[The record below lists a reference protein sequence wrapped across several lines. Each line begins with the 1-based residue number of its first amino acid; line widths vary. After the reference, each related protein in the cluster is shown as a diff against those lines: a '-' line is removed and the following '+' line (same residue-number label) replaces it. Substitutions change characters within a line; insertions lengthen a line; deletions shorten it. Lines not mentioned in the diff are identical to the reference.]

1 MHREKQQWRGGRE
14 EQHYTHMQ
22 LKMGIRETF
31 FFWRKNFNQ
40 PNILQQGAV
49 PPLYSRANDQLFP
62 AFYGLITVPC
72 ARSYPLLMSNW
83 TQMPICVF

>member
-1 MHREKQQWRGGRE
+1 MHRAAELYEE
-14 EQHYTHMQ
+14 EQQYTHMQ

-40 PNILQQGAV
+40 PNILQVGCGS
-49 PPLYSRANDQLFP
+49 PNYTRANDQLFQ

-72 ARSYPLLMSNW
+72 AL
-83 TQMPICVF
+83 